1 MFLLLFWVWIL
12 NKCIIIWYLLSFCFC
27 EQRVSYNIY
36 KSINMSRQTLAH
48 IKFLSNLNTPN
59 ILNNHYRRTAAYFYI
74 CDRSEQKQPCGCTLT
89 NPPHVTPLRP
99 GSTFIDGFSKA
110 IYQKIADFNSY
121 PLRYQFWKSV
131 YKCWAGTQWR
141 IV

>member
-48 IKFLSNLNTPN
+48 IKFLSNVLPDPYRAERAMFKCIMCSLRLCKRVLTRDLLYNLMKCGLGTNDVENCVKYLCNPYKISFKNLWKKLYVCGVHHFSPWLRSDPN
-59 ILNNHYRRTAAYFYI
+59 RF
-74 CDRSEQKQPCGCTLT
+74 
-89 NPPHVTPLRP
+89 
-99 GSTFIDGFSKA
+99 
-110 IYQKIADFNSY
+110 
-121 PLRYQFWKSV
+121 
-131 YKCWAGTQWR
+131 
-141 IV
+141 